1 MVRSSSSLMARSAAS
16 ARSSMLMARII
27 AILGQQIFTFA
38 THRLHRSRR
47 SSVCGTREVPPKS
60 TRGGRAMTR
69 RTFQKL
75 TAVVLMVAAVGTVV
89 LIGARAY
96 AHGPGGMHG
105 GMMKRMISAALDEAL
120 DQAAVTAEQRAVI
133 YASRDRAF
141 AAMEAQRPD
150 RGAQREQVLA
160 LFEGDRLDA
169 TQLQA
174 VHAQMA
180 QRHEAIRDA
189 VTQAIVEIHDTLTP
203 AQRQIV
209 ANYARTH
216 GPRGM
221 R

>member
-1 MVRSSSSLMARSAAS
+1 MTTRTIQRVTTVFLMAAAIVVVG
-16 ARSSMLMARII
+16 LV
-27 AILGQQIFTFA
+27 
-38 THRLHRSRR
+38 
-47 SSVCGTREVPPKS
+47 SV
-60 TRGGRAMTR
+60 RAHA
-69 RTFQKL
+69 Q
-75 TAVVLMVAAVGTVV
+75 
-89 LIGARAY
+89 
-96 AHGPGGMHG
+96 GPGGMHA

-120 DQAAVTAEQRAVI
+120 DQAAVTAEQRTAI
-133 YASRDRAF
+133 YASRDRVF

-180 QRHEAIRDA
+180 QRRQAIGDA
-189 VTQAIVEIHDTLTP
+189 ITQAIVEIHDTLTP

-209 ANYARTH
+209 ASYARTH